1 MYNIIICD
9 KDKAMSDRLCVL
21 VKNFIKSKK
30 RQCNAEIADSYKSLY
45 RKMSIKK
52 YGIIFI
58 KTEID
63 DQSGISFVKR
73 LRLDGYEGDIVFLA
87 DNDVNWQAGYECS
100 ALSYV
105 VKPYSK
111 SEIERTL
118 SVFIS
123 KNDDMK
129 HGIVIKNNE
138 GKRHNISYSDIK
150 YIDII
155 NKDMTLHLSDNNV
168 FNCRGNLSK
177 LEKQLDSRF
186 LRCHSSY
193 IVNMDCVI
201 SFKRYE
207 FELDD
212 GIKVRISKNNY
223 RPYTDKYIEYITDK
237 DTTNA

>member
-9 KDKAMSDRLCVL
+9 KDKEMSARLCALIKAFV
-21 VKNFIKSKK
+21 KSKK
-30 RQCNAEIADSYKSLY
+30 RQCVIDIADSYKSLY
-45 RKMSIKK
+45 RKLAVKK
-52 YGIIFI
+52 YGLIFI

-63 DQSGISFVKR
+63 EQSGIAFIKR
-73 LRLDGYEGDIVFLA
+73 LRADKYDTDVVFLA
-87 DNDVNWQAGYECS
+87 DSSENWQSGYECS
-100 ALSYV
+100 ALSFI

-111 SEIERTL
+111 GEIERTL

-138 GKRHNISYSDIK
+138 GKRYNISYSDIK

-193 IVNMDCVI
+193 IVNMDCIV

-207 FELDD
+207 FELDN